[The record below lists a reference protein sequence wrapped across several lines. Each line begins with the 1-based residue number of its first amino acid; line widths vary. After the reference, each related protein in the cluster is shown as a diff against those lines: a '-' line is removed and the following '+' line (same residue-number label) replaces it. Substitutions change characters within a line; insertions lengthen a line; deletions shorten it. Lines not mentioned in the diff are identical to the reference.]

1 MKTTHEMSTVDRI
14 STHEELHQVLAL
26 LSDPADR
33 VANEASTEP
42 EEDNLFRDAVSNLWQ
57 DRADDE
63 ADAGPETDASRW
75 AEFADRSER
84 VN

>member
-26 LSDPADR
+26 LSDSADR
-33 VANEASTEP
+33 VATEVAPEP
-42 EEDNLFRDAVSNLWQ
+42 EEENSLREAVAGLWPDADGDSQ
-57 DRADDE
+57 R
-63 ADAGPETDASRW
+63 ETDSDMYRW
-75 AEFADRSER
+75 AELAGKLER